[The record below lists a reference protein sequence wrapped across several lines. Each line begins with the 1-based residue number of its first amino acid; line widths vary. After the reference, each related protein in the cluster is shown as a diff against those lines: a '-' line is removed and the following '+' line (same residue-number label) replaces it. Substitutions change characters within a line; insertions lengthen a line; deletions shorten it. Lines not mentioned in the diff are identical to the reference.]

1 MAFIPYTIL
10 TQDQSEELAPN
21 GTFVDTWRI
30 TFQGPSGTTGTVKIP
45 AATYSPATVDAAISD
60 YLQKIEAVHALGG
73 APASELGLGA

>member
-1 MAFIPYTIL
+1 MAFIPYSIL

-45 AATYSPATVDAAISD
+45 ANQYSPGVVDATIQGQ
-60 YLQKIEAVHALGG
+60 LQNIEATHALGS
-73 APASELGLGA
+73 APAADLGLA

>member
-1 MAFIPYTIL
+1 MAHIPYEIL

-45 AATYSPATVDAAISD
+45 ANSYSPQTVDAAIQAA
-60 YLQKIEAVHALGG
+60 LQNIEAVHALGSR
-73 APASELGLGA
+73 PASELGL